1 MIEGDYFVWPEI
13 MGHLL
18 AVKERQRTDDELF
31 EPLKE
36 VVVV

>member
-1 MIEGDYFVWPEI
+1 MTEGDYCVLVEI

-18 AVKERQRTDDELF
+18 AVKERQTTADELF

-36 VVVV
+36 MVAL